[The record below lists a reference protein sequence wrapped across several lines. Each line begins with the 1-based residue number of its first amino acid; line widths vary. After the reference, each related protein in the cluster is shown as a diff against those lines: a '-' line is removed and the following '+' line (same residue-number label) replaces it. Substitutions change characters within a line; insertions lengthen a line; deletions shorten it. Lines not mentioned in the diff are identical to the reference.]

1 MCTCSHTIQ
10 GGIRQM
16 FSEITSV
23 YSLLDYTI
31 LFERAPLRSIREK
44 HPQKCYQFSS
54 LRQNYKQCDISM
66 LYIVYSSLSWI
77 SRGLGWHL
85 DTQVEK
91 RKVKHDIYCI
101 FKYKHQKLYMPMYIT
116 SLEYRPSVQR
126 IRYIYGCTLRIFFC
140 NALQIHDSSLGRG
153 GQ

>member
-1 MCTCSHTIQ
+1 MIKAVHLSTPLNQCIVTKDLGFSFHSYSPVYTCARRTCSHTIH

-16 FSEITSV
+16 LSEITSV

-54 LRQNYKQCDISM
+54 LRQNYKQCDINM
-66 LYIVYSSLSWI
+66 LYIVFSSLSWK

-91 RKVKHDIYCI
+91 CKVEHDIYCI
-101 FKYKHQKLYMPMYIT
+101 FEYKHQKLYMPMYIT
-116 SLEYRPSVQR
+116 
-126 IRYIYGCTLRIFFC
+126 
-140 NALQIHDSSLGRG
+140 
-153 GQ
+153 

>member
-1 MCTCSHTIQ
+1 MCMCSHTIH

-66 LYIVYSSLSWI
+66 LYIMFSSLNWI
-77 SRGLGWHL
+77 SRGLEWHL

-91 RKVKHDIYCI
+91 CKAKHDIYCI
-101 FKYKHQKLYMPMYIT
+101 FEFKQQKLYMPSTQPTLQNPKKEFHLYIIL
-116 SLEYRPSVQR
+116 SHHSS
-126 IRYIYGCTLRIFFC
+126 IFC
-140 NALQIHDSSLGRG
+140 QCI
-153 GQ
+153 